1 MSDVIVGGIYKSNY
15 SWGDVGEVSFIV
27 TAVGLGHI
35 LIADYPLMKFN
46 ESYSEYCVGR
56 KDFEAKF
63 KFAGEKK

>member
-1 MSDVIVGGIYKSNY
+1 MSDVIVSSIYRSNY
-15 SWGDVGEVSFIV
+15 SWGDAGEVSFIV
-27 TAVGLGHI
+27 TAVGLDHI

-56 KDFEAKF
+56 KEFEDKF

>member
-1 MSDVIVGGIYKSNY
+1 MIDVIVGGIYKSNY

-56 KDFEAKF
+56 KEFEAKF